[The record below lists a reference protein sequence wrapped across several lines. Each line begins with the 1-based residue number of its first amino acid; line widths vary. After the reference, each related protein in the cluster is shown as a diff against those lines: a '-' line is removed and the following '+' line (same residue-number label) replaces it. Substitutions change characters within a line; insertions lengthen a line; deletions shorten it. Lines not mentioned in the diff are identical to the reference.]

1 LKATPRPSRAD
12 LEEAEAALAAM
23 QLRHQKEDGALA
35 RKEQALAR
43 ERQKMEA
50 RHAAEA
56 KRIEKARD
64 EAERA
69 YRLALRNWQG

>member
-1 LKATPRPSRAD
+1 
-12 LEEAEAALAAM
+12 
-23 QLRHQKEDGALA
+23 
-35 RKEQALAR
+35 
-43 ERQKMEA
+43 MEA